1 MATQEMILKLSF
13 DDEGT
18 FTGLEDINQELA
30 KTDAATTQ
38 LEKSTKTLKA
48 QYAELKKQQDQFDPG
63 TEKFNELSQKMGEL
77 KDRMNDAAEAVKG
90 NTGPAI
96 EGMSNTF
103 GIMGEQLS
111 NLDFDGLTQS
121 IKTFSGNLS
130 RIDTK
135 ALGGSLKSMLQA
147 GVQGFKALG
156 AAILANPIFFLVGVI
171 IAIIAYWKELND
183 FISNKSGMIA
193 SLNEQLASLKAQ
205 EDSLTRQLAL
215 QKARGLDA
223 GLLLKTEIRLLE
235 TKQKQAEAAIKLA
248 QLEEDKDALY
258 AAQQQK
264 LTAINDL
271 KIRDAKIVDDAYEM
285 VNKIRA
291 ANDDDYNKQV
301 LKGKIAD
308 EYYKSIAELGV
319 LQEKNSQ
326 EYYALQWEIQKL
338 QDAGETSGIANLE
351 RQKKQLENKNAE
363 FEGMKG
369 EIRVAWDAATANVK
383 TEKELKAIEDAKAK
397 AAKNK
402 SDAEAAYKKL
412 REEVLAIEQRI
423 AEVQRAGM
431 DDQEKELF
439 AMFEKQK
446 LEEKTFI
453 KAKKSAS
460 ELAELRATHQIE
472 FEAITAKYDKI
483 EQDKDDAKLLK
494 EREAAQIRLHQKQAE
509 LIELQAIIDT
519 ADEANF
525 QAGLSK
531 QAQELMA
538 SQDYYFEL
546 KTQAEAA
553 GLDTT
558 ALVEEQAR
566 KEREIK
572 KTYLDKEEEDRQKS
586 QDFRNNQIK
595 ESLTALI
602 ALNESFTARTEKTAR
617 RQFGVN
623 KALAMASSLFDT
635 YVAINKAL
643 KDETMPSTTA
653 RIIQASIVGVMGF
666 ANVAKIAKTQF
677 GGGTP
682 DTSMNTP
689 AGGGNNQTNAPA
701 IDFSGA
707 NLQVNAPGSTETY
720 VLAGNVANALEAR
733 QKIIDQSHL

>member
-1 MATQEMILKLSF
+1 MAAQEMILKLIF
-13 DDEGT
+13 NDDGT
-18 FTGLEDINQELA
+18 FKGLEEINAELKKTDESAGKTEEAVKSLA
-30 KTDAATTQ
+30 KQ
-38 LEKSTKTLKA
+38 FS
-48 QYAELKKQQDQFDPG
+48 ELKKQQEQYKPN
-63 TEKFNELSQKMGEL
+63 TEEFKALTLQMAEL
-77 KDRMNDAAEAVKG
+77 KNQMNDAAQAVNS
-90 NTGPAI
+90 NTGPAV
-96 EGMSNTF
+96 EGLKNSF
-103 GIMGEQLS
+103 GLMGDQLS
-111 NLDFDGLTQS
+111 NLDFEGLTSS
-121 IKTFSGNLS
+121 IKNFSGNLS
-130 RIDTK
+130 RIDTQ
-135 ALGGSLKSMLQA
+135 ALSGSLKSMLKA
-147 GVQGFKALG
+147 GIQGFKALG

-183 FISNKSGMIA
+183 FVSNKSGMIA

-248 QLEEDKDALY
+248 QLQEDADALY
-258 AAQQQK
+258 AAEQQK

-351 RQKKQLENKNAE
+351 RQKKQLENKHAE
-363 FEGMKG
+363 YEGMKD
-369 EIRVAWDAATANVK
+369 EIRVAWDAAAANVK

-412 REEVLAIEQRI
+412 KEEVLAIEQRI

-446 LEEKTFI
+446 LEEKTFK

-460 ELAELRATHQIE
+460 ELAELRVTHQME
-472 FEAITAKYDKI
+472 FEALTAKYDKI
-483 EQDKDDAKLLK
+483 EQDKDNEKLLK
-494 EREAAQIRLHQKQAE
+494 EREAAQTRLAAKQLE
-509 LIELQAIIDT
+509 IIELQAIIDT

-525 QAGLSK
+525 QATLSK

-553 GLDTT
+553 HLDTV
-558 ALVEEQAR
+558 ALIAEQAR
-566 KEREIK
+566 KENEIK
-572 KTYLDKEEEDRQKS
+572 EKYRKEDLEKAKAS
-586 QDFRNNQIK
+586 QDLRNNQIK

-689 AGGGNNQTNAPA
+689 AGGGNNQPNAPA

-707 NLQVNAPGSTETY
+707 NMQVNAPGTTETY